1 MTIYNVVRRAMG
13 EEMSIQATYVT
24 MSQAVSCVMM
34 IGDTLRAD
42 GWIESPKSTAA
53 KKYLVSAD
61 GENALMVSVEISAV

>member
-1 MTIYNVVRRAMG
+1 MTIYNVVTRTMDQG
-13 EEMSIQATYVT
+13 MSIQATYVT

-42 GWIESPKSTAA
+42 GWFESTNSTAA
-53 KKYLVSAD
+53 KQYLVSAD